1 MSDIVS
7 YIKPHAT
14 RRTFKKQSMLL
25 YQGEAPRLVYVVLS
39 GVVKAYSINTAGEE
53 QVASFETYA
62 DIMPA
67 PWVFHR
73 ASTTLYYYEALTDVE
88 VLALSRETFHDILS
102 SSEDFRAQ
110 LLDYFVTA
118 NTGFL
123 MRITSLEQSRAR
135 EKIMFTLY
143 YLLFRYGR
151 ETKPGI
157 FTVEMKLTHSVIA
170 SLVGLTRETTTNE
183 LTKLREQKVLKYSA
197 HRYSIDR
204 AKLERL
210 LGEDSFENVKL

>member
-1 MSDIVS
+1 MSDIIS
-7 YIKPHAT
+7 FIKPHAT
-14 RRTFKKQSMLL
+14 KRMFKKQSMLL

-53 QVASFETYA
+53 QVVGFETSD
-62 DIMPA
+62 DIMPI
-67 PWVFHR
+67 PWVFNR

-88 VLALSRETFHDILS
+88 VLALSRESFQSIVDS
-102 SSEDFRAQ
+102 SDAFRTV
-110 LLDYFVTA
+110 LLNYFVTA

-143 YLLFRYGR
+143 YLLFRYGH
-151 ETKPGI
+151 EVKPGI
-157 FTVEMKLTHSVIA
+157 YTVDLKLTHSVIA

-183 LTKLREQKVLKYSA
+183 LTKLREQKVLTYSV
-197 HRYSIDR
+197 HRYSVDR

-210 LGEDSFENVKL
+210 LGEDSFESVKL